1 MYFDKNGKEI
11 KVEEWGELFTE
22 EYKRIGKTVLANGK
36 VVSTVWLGI
45 DHNFSGTGAPLLF
58 ETMVFP
64 SETEFSEEDMQ
75 RYATIE
81 EARIGHEIMVNKYKY
96 LDTDQGTESET
107 TVRFMAKV
115 GALKRDYLKK
125 MIKEVSFKHGLTCDL
140 DETKGIFDSL
150 FLVELKG
157 EDEKVRAAVEVLK
170 KLEKEHNQ

>member
-81 EARIGHEIMVNKYKY
+81 EARIGHEILKN
-96 LDTDQGTESET
+96 LT
-107 TVRFMAKV
+107 TN
-115 GALKRDYLKK
+115 
-125 MIKEVSFKHGLTCDL
+125 VSY
-140 DETKGIFDSL
+140 E
-150 FLVELKG
+150 
-157 EDEKVRAAVEVLK
+157 
-170 KLEKEHNQ
+170 